1 MRDLIKAQTLRER
14 TCVLYEYGEKTRKIF
29 EKI

>member
-1 MRDLIKAQTLRER
+1 MRDLIKAQTLREC
-14 TCVLYEYGEKTRKIF
+14 TCVLYEHGETREVF